1 MRIRVRIALGFAAVI
16 ALTVA
21 VGTVGAWNLDRYATG
36 VHRADAASRVAMG
49 FGEVK
54 RVEAD
59 MLAGVPTAEAAEREV
74 IARLT
79 ERAGET
85 SGADETRAAL
95 SGHQDAFLA
104 KATSRRELTEVSSA
118 INGTIDQLDKRV
130 TQITT
135 SQVRRTRQAASER
148 DEATTNASGA
158 RAAQTASAAI
168 RFAVMK
174 ARTLQAGGDFRGA
187 RETLNEVDRQIDALP
202 EFGRLVVIEAV
213 SRYRDRLN
221 WGAKSGL
228 DLGLESQG
236 AMDAAMSI
244 GMASEEAERRARETA
259 DEAEAAYR
267 EATSL
272 TDRGRQLRLASYEI
286 RLLVARIL
294 SGSIPPEDEIG
305 GVTGRIEMHAT
316 AIGEATGDDEVKTLV
331 SSLKTIDR
339 DIIRLGRVA
348 DADKAASVAMLD
360 ASSALTR
367 SASTAA
373 ETELRAA
380 GEGKERASLVSVVTS
395 LAAAVAALILA
406 FLIGRSVA
414 RGIGAL
420 TARMRRLA
428 EGEIEGAIP
437 FQGVPGELGLMAASV
452 AVFREGER
460 ERRALETEMA
470 GARERAERERRETL
484 DGLAAEW
491 EGRLSGVVS
500 AVNEAAGRLA
510 HGARGIAGLAR
521 ETGERAVEV
530 ARDTG
535 QASRGVQSL
544 ASAAEEL
551 AASITEIS
559 RTVDQASDEV
569 RSGEEGA
576 SRAQSDVSSLSTA
589 AEGVGEIVRLIAEIA
604 GQTNLLALNATIEAA
619 RAGEA
624 GKGFAVVA
632 SEVKALASQT
642 ARAASE
648 IADRITSIRDETART
663 VKTIDTVRSV
673 MERIGRATTSVAA
686 AVGQQREATAEI
698 ARTAQTVADNAEA
711 ANRAIGSVE
720 GAATRVGENA
730 VDIHKASEA
739 LTATGGDLART
750 SDNLF
755 RAMRAV

>member
-1 MRIRVRIALGFAAVI
+1 MRIRVRIAMGFAAVI

-21 VGTVGAWNLDRYATG
+21 VGAVGAWNLERYATG

-54 RVEAD
+54 RAEAG
-59 MLAGVPTAEAAEREV
+59 MLAGDPGAETTEREV

-79 ERAGET
+79 DRAGET
-85 SGADETRAAL
+85 SGAEETRAAL
-95 SGHQDAFLA
+95 AGHQEAFLA
-104 KATSRRELTEVSSA
+104 KSASRRELTVVSNA
-118 INGTIDQLDKRV
+118 ITGTIDQLDKRV

-135 SQVRRTRQAASER
+135 AQVRRTRQAASER
-148 DEATTNASGA
+148 DEATANASGA
-158 RAAQTASAAI
+158 RAAQTGSAAI
-168 RFAVMK
+168 RFIVMK
-174 ARTLQAGGDFRGA
+174 ARTLQAGGDFKSA
-187 RETLNEVDRQIDALP
+187 RDALYEVDRHIEALP
-202 EFGRLVVIEAV
+202 EFGRLVVTEAV
-213 SRYRDRLN
+213 SRYRDRLS

-228 DLGLESQG
+228 DLGLESQA

-244 GMASEEAERRARETA
+244 GVASEEAERRARETA

-267 EATSL
+267 EATAL

-286 RLLVARIL
+286 RLLVTRIL
-294 SGSIPPEDEIG
+294 SGEIPPEDEIG
-305 GVTGRIEMHAT
+305 GVTARIEMHAT
-316 AIGEATGDDEVKTLV
+316 AIGEATGDDEVKALI

-339 DIIRLGRVA
+339 DIVRLGRVV
-348 DADKAASVAMLD
+348 DADKAASKAMLD
-360 ASSALTR
+360 ASTALTQA
-367 SASTAA
+367 ASTAA
-373 ETELRAA
+373 EAELRVA
-380 GEGKERASLVSVVTS
+380 GEGKERASLVSLVAM
-395 LAAAVAALILA
+395 LAAAFAALILA

-414 RGIGAL
+414 RGIAAL
-420 TARMRRLA
+420 TARMRALA
-428 EGEIEGAIP
+428 EGGIDGAIP
-437 FQGVPGELGLMAASV
+437 FHGKAGELGLMAASV
-452 AVFREGER
+452 AVFQEGER
-460 ERRALETEMA
+460 KRLALETEMA

-491 EGRLSGVVS
+491 EGRLSDVVA
-500 AVNEAAGRLA
+500 AVNAAAGRLA
-510 HGARGIAGLAR
+510 DGARGIAGLAR
-521 ETGERAVEV
+521 ETGARAGEV

-559 RTVDQASDEV
+559 RTVGQASDEV

-589 AEGVGEIVRLIAEIA
+589 AEGVGAIVNLIAEIA

-619 RAGEA
+619 RAGDA

-632 SEVKALASQT
+632 GEVKALAAQT
-642 ARAASE
+642 AHAASE
-648 IADRITSIRDETART
+648 IAQRITSIRDETART
-663 VKTIDTVRSV
+663 VQTIDTVRAV

-686 AVGQQREATAEI
+686 AVEQQREATAEI

-711 ANRAIGSVE
+711 ANRAIGTVE

-730 VDIHKASEA
+730 VDIHNASEA

-750 SDNLF
+750 SDSLF